1 MLFNPLKALR
11 PAGRYAYSEF
21 FQAQQVG
28 YGATIATALTVVIAI
43 VSILFIRAQN
53 AAERKER
60 AGL

>member
-1 MLFNPLKALR
+1 MR

>member
-1 MLFNPLKALR
+1 M
-11 PAGRYAYSEF
+11 PAYYAYSEF
-21 FQAQQVG
+21 FQSQQVG
-28 YGATIATALTVVIAI
+28 YGATIATALTVVIAV